1 MVAHHSPGRFRSPL
15 TWLAAAL
22 VLALVVGCERKLP
35 NGHVAPRAPVQ
46 EDLQPAGEPIHVRDY
61 TLTPLARFR
70 VTARVLGAMRYRFDR
85 EARLAPVD
93 LALGWGPMSDNHVLE
108 DLHIMQMARYYM
120 WSGRELPLEPEQIT
134 VNSANMHMIPANAA
148 VRRTLLRVHK
158 HDVVEFT
165 GYLVSIRADDG
176 WVWSSSMNRRD
187 SGGGACEVVWVDSL
201 TVR

>member
-1 MVAHHSPGRFRSPL
+1 MVDTFLAGRLRRHP
-15 TWLAAAL
+15 WLAAAL
-22 VLALVVGCERKLP
+22 ALALVSGCERRLP
-35 NGHVAPRAPVQ
+35 NGRVAPRAPVQ
-46 EDLQPAGEPIHVRDY
+46 EDLRPAGEPIRVRDC

-93 LALGWGPMSDNHVLE
+93 LALGWGPMSDNQVLE

-120 WSGRELPLEPEQIT
+120 WSGSELPLEPEQIT
-134 VNSANMHMIPANAA
+134 ANSANMHLIPADAG
-148 VRRTLLRVHK
+148 VRRTLLRIHRN
-158 HDVVEFT
+158 DIVEFT

-176 WVWSSSMNRRD
+176 WSWTSSLNRTD

-201 TVR
+201 TAR